1 MSNRIRIARGSKA
14 NRPADLQYGEFYWE
28 KVANGTSE
36 GVLYMGTPDGTT
48 SGALAVGGARAMQS
62 WYYRGIWNTAGAFP
76 AAPEVGDLYLMGID
90 GSGSLDVFKA
100 GDFAIYAGSSQW
112 LRINNQQN
120 SSADIVAYTN
130 TTSQLTATTVQSAI
144 DELAAKRFQFGGL
157 FDASGA
163 AYPASPK
170 PGQFYISQAEGT
182 VEGTAYLKGD
192 AAFWDGTAW
201 NKIPFSQAFP
211 ADGILGSGT
220 ANKIAKFTDG
230 QYVGDSNITDSGTAV
245 TVGVDTKVTG
255 NLQVTQQVKIGD
267 GVDDL
272 ISVKVPFIGE
282 GQHVGN
288 YQVELPA
295 TAGRLML
302 ESGTLPASQ
311 VTYDKTGTSLV
322 AETAQAALTEMA
334 KGKMQYAGSVGT
346 EVALEA
352 LTPVVGGLYLITA
365 SFTIAGESGPLGMGT
380 VLKRG
385 DWVFYDG
392 QAWTVIPAGYTTAI
406 DTAFNNAGVT
416 LGDGS
421 TAVTQINVQTA
432 LAYLFGK
439 KADLDENG
447 LVPES
452 QLPASIVGA
461 LSYKGTW
468 DASTAYPTGAAQ
480 GNYYIV
486 SVAGNT
492 GGGDYEIGDWI
503 VYNGTAWQK
512 IDNSDKISGIKVGA
526 GTLVGTPEIAG
537 DATSGVSVTAA
548 GGIIT
553 VAAGVATDTQLGVV
567 KIGDGLAV
575 DAGGKIAVDAT
586 DGLHIN
592 ASGKLT
598 TYLNTNGL
606 EVDSNQMLGIKAASN
621 LTFTAGA
628 LDLADTTVVAGTYP
642 KVTVDAKGRVTG
654 GATLLVSDIPVTASG
669 ESGATEIYNA
679 TNGKVAGLK
688 VTGPVGISK
697 TGDAITLDFTQ
708 TDAAAISAKF
718 AVAAPTDFDW
728 SSRSTGVAEIT
739 SLVGAINANRE
750 DLDEYV
756 ALLRTKGAAIGVAAG
771 ANLIGVDG
779 IVDVTPTGGTSGA
792 DATLQAILEGLKAYT
807 DAQIT
812 NFVPTQVVKADGTD
826 SLNYLAK
833 FTGDDQ
839 IGNSSIY
846 DNGSA
851 VTIEKPT
858 QVNGDVTLAAVG
870 GVSSKLKMA
879 VGGTAYQTTLVA
891 TAGDSSLALSLPSA
905 SGVSSGTILADF
917 SVIDG
922 GDYL

>member
-36 GVLYMGTPDGTT
+36 GVLYMGTPDGST

-90 GSGSLDVFKA
+90 GSGSLSVFKA

-120 SSADIVAYTN
+120 SSADIVTYTN

-157 FDASGA
+157 FDASGT

-170 PGQFYISQAEGT
+170 PGQFYISQADGT

-192 AAFWDGTAW
+192 AAFWDGTTW

-211 ADGILGSGT
+211 ADGVQGTGT
-220 ANKIAKFTDG
+220 ANKLAKFDSAHG
-230 QYVGDSNITDSGTAV
+230 IADSNISDSGT
-245 TVGVDTKVTG
+245 
-255 NLQVTQQVKIGD
+255 QVTIGVNTIVDGSAQADTIKVGD
-267 GVDDL
+267 GVTEQVT
-272 ISVKVPFIGE
+272 ISAPAG
-282 GQHVGN
+282 VGN
-288 YQVELPA
+288 IAVTLPS
-295 TAGRLML
+295 TAGTLML
-302 ESGTLPASQ
+302 TSDELLASQ
-311 VTYDKTGTSLV
+311 VSYDKTGTSLV
-322 AETAQAALTEMA
+322 ATDAQAALTEMA
-334 KGKMQYAGSVGT
+334 KGKMQYAGTVDT
-346 EVALEA
+346 EAALNA
-352 LTPVVGGLYLITA
+352 LTPVIGGLYLMTA
-365 SFTIAGESGPLGMGT
+365 SFTIAGTSGLLPVDT

-385 DWVFYDG
+385 DWTFYDG
-392 QAWTVIPAGYTTAI
+392 QTWTVIPAGYTTAL
-406 DTAFNNAGVT
+406 DTAFDNTGVK
-416 LGDGS
+416 LGDGT
-421 TAVTQINVQTA
+421 TAVAQTNVQTA
-432 LAYLFGK
+432 LAFLFNK
-439 KADLDENG
+439 KADLDANG

-468 DASTAYPTGAAQ
+468 DASTAYPTGATQ
-480 GNYYIV
+480 GQYYIV
-486 SVAGNT
+486 SAPGNT
-492 GGGDYEIGDWI
+492 GGGDYAIGDWI
-503 VYNGTAWQK
+503 VYSGTAWQK
-512 IDNSDKISGIKVGA
+512 IDNSDKLSGITVGA
-526 GTLVGTPEIAG
+526 DTLVGTPEIAG

-553 VAAGVATDTQLGVV
+553 VAAGVATATQLGVV
-567 KIGDGLAV
+567 KIGDGLSV

-592 ASGKLT
+592 ANGKLT

-621 LTFTAGA
+621 LTFAAGA

-654 GATLLVSDIPVTASG
+654 GATLLVSDIPLTASG

-679 TNGKVAGLK
+679 TNGKIAGLK

-708 TDAAAISAKF
+708 TDAAALSAKF

-728 SSRSTGVAEIT
+728 TARATGVAEIT
-739 SLVGAINANRE
+739 SLVGAVNANRE
-750 DLDEYV
+750 DLDQYV

-833 FTGDDQ
+833 FTGNDQ